1 MKVITLFLDQL
12 VVLFSLLMLPFLAS
26 LSVLPFNLL
35 IVGLKLC
42 SNVIEKLL
50 FFFRLFFLL
59 LNVFFGRCFKA
70 ILVLLGCNDLLEDI
84 VKAILILVLIW
95 LILSVT
101 SLQLFDKLHKLDELL
116 LWVFLNKLV
125 SIFTVDKL
133 LEFLNKHINVS
144 LELTSIHI
152 RLTLDFILELWE
164 SEGIFKLIEA
174 KFISI
179 VVIHSG
185 LGSQ

>member
-1 MKVITLFLDQL
+1 MRHKFE
-12 VVLFSLLMLPFLAS
+12 
-26 LSVLPFNLL
+26 
-35 IVGLKLC
+35 IVNHL
-42 SNVIEKLL
+42 
-50 FFFRLFFLL
+50 
-59 LNVFFGRCFKA
+59 
-70 ILVLLGCNDLLEDI
+70 LVLLGR
-84 VKAILILVLIW
+84 
-95 LILSVT
+95 
-101 SLQLFDKLHKLDELL
+101 
-116 LWVFLNKLV
+116 VF
-125 SIFTVDKL
+125 FKL

-152 RLTLDFILELWE
+152 RLTLDFILELWQ

>member
-133 LEFLNKHINVS
+133 LEFLNHFRIMVFN
-144 LELTSIHI
+144 LN
-152 RLTLDFILELWE
+152 LTLIGKRQIFVDLAYILN
-164 SEGIFKLIEA
+164 IVQVLICLN
-174 KFISI
+174 
-179 VVIHSG
+179 H
-185 LGSQ
+185 LT